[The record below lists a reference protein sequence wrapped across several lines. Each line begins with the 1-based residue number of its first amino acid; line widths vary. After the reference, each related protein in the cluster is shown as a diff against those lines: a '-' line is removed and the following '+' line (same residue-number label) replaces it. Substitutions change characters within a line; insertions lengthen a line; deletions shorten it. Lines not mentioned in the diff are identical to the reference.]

1 MKSKTLGITFLSVVA
16 FAVGCNQEPTTSQ
29 QIDKAKTESA
39 AAARDIPVVLLTV
52 GGQMVAATE
61 NALINTLEAPLAIAW
76 VWLTF
81 GEAPSVTSLSGGIVV
96 MTAVAVHVW
105 HGSRLRLRP
114 AVTYTSG

>member
-1 MKSKTLGITFLSVVA
+1 MRRISGDGGA
-16 FAVGCNQEPTTSQ
+16 NR
-29 QIDKAKTESA
+29 
-39 AAARDIPVVLLTV
+39 AARFYRSIQFRVKSDRLLGLVLLTV

-81 GEAPSVTSLSGGIVV
+81 GEAPSATSLCGGIVV